1 MGWREERVQ
10 LRNLAINVPS
20 FFRCPISLDVMKS
33 PVSLSTGVT
42 YDRSSIRRWLDA
54 GNSTCPVTMQAVRT
68 DDLVPN
74 LTLQRLIHLWGT
86 STVSDDSFLVNRHP
100 AAGILRDLR
109 SPPAPASPLRH
120 LADFLLDSDVD
131 DFEKNRL
138 IGEDSCAKALSDV
151 LKKNAGQI
159 DTLEVAVR
167 VLSLILTT
175 DFIEE
180 KNKELVNSYLVSD
193 LGAVL
198 SALLSVLK
206 DGTSLESRV
215 DAATI
220 LSSILS
226 SNPDS
231 VVPISEQTDLIP
243 ELIRL
248 IRPAEEVIGK
258 GKTDRSAVD
267 AGLACLVAISGVR
280 RARESI
286 VKKGIVAE
294 ATKLLTTDASATVA
308 EKALRLLQVASGLS
322 EGRSAICEMA
332 DECLGA
338 VLGKMMKVGR
348 RGTESAV
355 LVLWSVCHHFRNKRA
370 VKAVASANG
379 SMTKFLLLMQSNC
392 SPSVRH
398 MAGDLLKI
406 FRVNSKSR
414 LAGYDTKTTHIMP
427 F

>member
-74 LTLQRLIHLWGT
+74 LTLQRLIHLWGA

-109 SPPAPASPLRH
+109 SSPDPASPLRH

-151 LKKNAGQI
+151 LKKMPGRSTRWRSPPFCLAF
-159 DTLEVAVR
+159 R
-167 VLSLILTT
+167 
-175 DFIEE
+175 IEGR
-180 KNKELVNSYLVSD
+180 D
-193 LGAVL
+193 I
-198 SALLSVLK
+198 
-206 DGTSLESRV
+206 LESRV

-248 IRPAEEVIGK
+248 IRPAEEGIGK

-280 RARESI
+280 RARASI

-406 FRVNSKSR
+406 FGVNSKSR